1 MIIRKTQKIVLRKQ
15 DDNGRTVRP
24 NSILANNVKVLIT
37 TVWVLFIPVFKNE
50 KML

>member
-1 MIIRKTQKIVLRKQ
+1 MIIRKTQKFVVRKQ
-15 DDNGRTVRP
+15 RDNGETIRGSAVMA
-24 NSILANNVKVLIT
+24 INVKVLIT

>member
-1 MIIRKTQKIVLRKQ
+1 MIIRKTQKYVVRKQ
-15 DDNGRTVRP
+15 RDNGKTIRGITVMA
-24 NSILANNVKVLIT
+24 INVKLIVT